1 MRSLGYTAGYTVAVL
16 IICLS
21 PAAWAASSKGVT
33 VRSNSLQIQGKT
45 GDILFEG
52 EVEVRMAEVVLN
64 CDLLTVHADAADPSK
79 ILSGEASGSVVM
91 KRGNDTVE
99 AQKAVFDLEAG
110 NVELTGVPRLTR
122 EETTIEAEKIVYS
135 IAEGTASF
143 SGPVRALF
151 KAPGD

>member
-1 MRSLGYTAGYTVAVL
+1 LRNPGCRAICLVAVL
-16 IICLS
+16 AMCLA
-21 PAAWAASSKGVT
+21 PAAWAASAKGVT
-33 VRSNSLQIQGKT
+33 VRSNSLKIQEKT
-45 GDILFEG
+45 GDIQFQG

-79 ILSGEASGSVVM
+79 ILSGEASGNVTM
-91 KRGNDTVE
+91 TRGSDTVI

-122 EETTIEAEKIVYS
+122 EETTIEAETIVYS